1 MSIES
6 GPSSLPSLTGVTI
19 YRAEGPRG
27 ILRIA
32 THSDRSV
39 LAERLYQMWRLDGL
53 PELARALAAEREH
66 YPTTG
71 KTRCHEVAFEFAY
84 GSFVNIQDPEHP
96 ALRDWKW
103 SVGVTVGR
111 DTHSWIEHLGE
122 AFDSAMVQADGE
134 RQQVLWVRPASEL
147 RAFYQAV
154 AVESRTFKDFVDWM
168 GAPRGK
174 LFKRHPTVARLAADM
189 RRAGIDCGRVVIRTV

>member
-1 MSIES
+1 
-6 GPSSLPSLTGVTI
+6 
-19 YRAEGPRG
+19 
-27 ILRIA
+27 
-32 THSDRSV
+32 
-39 LAERLYQMWRLDGL
+39 MWLHDGL

-84 GSFVNIQDPEHP
+84 GSFVNVRDPEHS

-103 SVGVTVGR
+103 CVGATASR

-122 AFDSAMVQADGE
+122 AFDSAMVLADGKPE
-134 RQQVLWVRPASEL
+134 QVLWVRQASEL

-154 AVESRTFKDFVDWM
+154 AVEARTFKDFVDWM

-174 LFKRHPTVARLAADM
+174 LFKRYPVVARMAADM
-189 RRAGIDCGRVVIRTV
+189 RRAAIDSGHVQFRGA